1 MSPSDADGGS
11 MKSGQLYEC
20 LAIVDCNTNSIL
32 EHSSSLVNCVSGTWG
47 RPVGGTLGG
56 VFCVS
61 LNEQLTTNNLRLVK
75 CQGLALGHF

>member
-20 LAIVDCNTNSIL
+20 LAIVDCNTNSIH

-47 RPVGGTLGG
+47 RPVGGTLGA
-56 VFCVS
+56 FFAFHLMNS
-61 LNEQLTTNNLRLVK
+61 
-75 CQGLALGHF
+75 

>member
-32 EHSSSLVNCVSGTWG
+32 EHSSSLGNCVSGTWG
-47 RPVGGTLGG
+47 RSRSV
-56 VFCVS
+56 
-61 LNEQLTTNNLRLVK
+61 ERW
-75 CQGLALGHF
+75 GHFLRFT